1 MKCIIIGA
9 GTFNEKYIPILEND
23 LIICADG
30 GYKYAKALNIH
41 PHYLVGDFDS
51 LDEKDIDKDIIQL
64 KASPIKDETDIYL
77 AIQVG
82 IEKGYK
88 EFYIYGCLGGRLE
101 HTFAN
106 IQILF
111 NLKEKGIKAILF
123 NENEIVEIYHNET
136 VVFNDKN
143 QGYIS
148 LFSYT
153 PTSRISIKNLKYNLE
168 NKELTYMF
176 PLGIDNEFINEESN
190 IIIHD
195 GYVLSI
201 INKK

>member
-9 GTFNEKYIPILEND
+9 GTFNEKNIPISNND

-30 GYKYAKALNIH
+30 GYIYAKNLKIK

-51 LDEKDIDKDIIQL
+51 LETPIINDDIIQI
-64 KASPIKDETDIYL
+64 KANPIKDETDIYL

-82 IEKGYK
+82 LEKGYK
-88 EFYIYGCLGGRLE
+88 EFYIYGGLGGRLE

-106 IQILF
+106 IQILY

-123 NENEIVEIYHNET
+123 NENQIVEIYHNET
-136 VVFNDKN
+136 IMFDDSYK
-143 QGYIS
+143 GYIS
-148 LFSYT
+148 LFSYS
-153 PTSRISIKNLKYNLE
+153 PTSTVSIKNLKYDLE

-176 PLGIDNEFINEESN
+176 PLGIDNEFINKESN